1 MLLWVRQ
8 CATVV
13 EPRLGPVRRVSPF
26 PGGSP
31 TPGRVWCF
39 HWAPRWPQYSAYRPG
54 AHQLP
59 TWEFVP
65 PSRLPHQHQ
74 CWTLMPPSYPR
85 GAHCSPSY
93 VLMAWQRRSFAEPPC
108 SMGTFTLSYGIA
120 GRWPGL
126 TLVSSP
132 LLYFLTLPRS
142 LFHLLW
148 PGPSH
153 PDAGPGGCPGRSSS

>member
-1 MLLWVRQ
+1 MFSLGSQVASVFCLP
-8 CATVV
+8 
-13 EPRLGPVRRVSPF
+13 PRRSPAPHLGVCPALSSSP
-26 PGGSP
+26 P
-31 TPGRVWCF
+31 TSVLDAN
-39 HWAPRWPQYSAYRPG
+39 APF
-54 AHQLP
+54 L
-59 TWEFVP
+59 
-65 PSRLPHQHQ
+65 
-74 CWTLMPPSYPR
+74 PR